1 MPYYMFGDRSQ
12 PEEMPGVWIALNNV
26 IENKGGN
33 ERDIACFDSHADAQ
47 AFADKLAA
55 QFTDRAFYVKD

>member
-12 PEEMPGVWIALNNV
+12 PEEMPGVWISLNNV

-33 ERDIACFDSHADAQ
+33 EREIACFDTRRAAQ
-47 AFADKLAA
+47 TFADKLTAK
-55 QFTDRAFYVKD
+55 FTDRAFYVK